1 LGKLTER
8 FWEVKA
14 MVAQLTLREV
24 LERGI
29 RKEIESQRLYIA
41 LSQMVKDEAARD
53 ALQKLSRQEKG
64 HQKRLE
70 QYLWGELKGGALS
83 SGHSVDYK
91 IAELLGEPDVSPHM
105 ELKDTFLLAANREK
119 ASHEFYLSLARIH
132 PEGEVKKLLERL
144 AAQEL
149 EHKQKVESLYT
160 EVAFPQTDGG

>member
-1 LGKLTER
+1 
-8 FWEVKA
+8 
-14 MVAQLTLREV
+14 MVAQLTLKEV
-24 LERGI
+24 LQRAI
-29 RKEIESQRLYIA
+29 RKEIEAQRLYIG

-53 ALQKLSRQEKG
+53 AFQKLSQQEKG
-64 HQKRLE
+64 HQARLE
-70 QYLWGELKGGALS
+70 EYLRGELKGGALS
-83 SGHSVDYK
+83 SGHSVDYR
-91 IAELLGEPDVSPHM
+91 IAELLGEPEVSPDM

-119 ASHEFYLSLARIH
+119 ASHEFYLSLAGIH